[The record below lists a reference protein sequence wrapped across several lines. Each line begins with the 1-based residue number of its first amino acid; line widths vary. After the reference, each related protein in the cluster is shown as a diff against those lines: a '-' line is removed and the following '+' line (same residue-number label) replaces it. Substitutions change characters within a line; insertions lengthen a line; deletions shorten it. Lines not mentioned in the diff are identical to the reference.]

1 MNENLIFP
9 LVMLLFL
16 IFILIIPSVLY
27 AGVRKIA
34 TPVPFWLPLL
44 LAAGVFLIAGG
55 ILGGDLIEMD
65 NVFVGTLV
73 IFTFIL
79 LLMSL
84 AVITP
89 YLWLGEKT
97 EIVRP
102 GLYFT
107 CLSVFAVALFFYST
121 MGHAYEGEPFSP
133 FGQVLPLSG
142 WILDGFAMI
151 FNLQNIV
158 YSPAIPL
165 VHTLLLM
172 VGHYLQALIIAT
184 AFFGLMSVQSVLPN
198 E

>member
-16 IFILIIPSVLY
+16 IFILIIPSVLH

-55 ILGGDLIEMD
+55 ILGGDLIEKG

-89 YLWLGEKT
+89 YLWLREKT
-97 EIVRP
+97 GIV
-102 GLYFT
+102 
-107 CLSVFAVALFFYST
+107 
-121 MGHAYEGEPFSP
+121 
-133 FGQVLPLSG
+133 
-142 WILDGFAMI
+142 
-151 FNLQNIV
+151 
-158 YSPAIPL
+158 
-165 VHTLLLM
+165 
-172 VGHYLQALIIAT
+172 
-184 AFFGLMSVQSVLPN
+184 
-198 E
+198 